1 MANYHELIEGK
12 VYIGGEAALM
22 EALREQEISDV
33 FDLRD
38 TGTEAEGFPEDVTW
52 HHYPIVE
59 DAEGQEG
66 SVHAAILA
74 VKEAVKEDRTVYFHC
89 AGGRNRT
96 GTVATGLLLELGLA
110 STVEDAVRLAKEK
123 RPDIN
128 IKSEMIDVLNGFY
141 SAESK

>member
-12 VYIGGEAALM
+12 VYIGGENALLD
-22 EALREQEISDV
+22 ALKEQEISDV

-38 TGTEAEGFPEDVTW
+38 TGTRAEGFPENVTR
-52 HHYPIVE
+52 HHFPIVE
-59 DAEGQEG
+59 DESGQED
-66 SVHAAILA
+66 SVQSAIQAVTAA
-74 VKEAVKEDRTVYFHC
+74 VNNGKTVYFHC

-110 STVEDAVRLAKEK
+110 ATVEEAEALAKQK

-128 IKSEMIDVLNGFY
+128 IKQDMREMLKGFY
-141 SAESK
+141 PSK